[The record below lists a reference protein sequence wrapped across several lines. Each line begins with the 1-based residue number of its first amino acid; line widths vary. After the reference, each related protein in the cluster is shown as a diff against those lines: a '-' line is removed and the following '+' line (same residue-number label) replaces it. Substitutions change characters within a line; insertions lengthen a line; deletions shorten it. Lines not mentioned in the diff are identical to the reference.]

1 MLSAALDYL
10 LAGLRCFVHIVG
22 EAGIGKSCMREE
34 LTRDVDAR
42 AVLSRSPA
50 RPTNG
55 ESLTSSEATIVRLVG
70 EGLMNGE
77 IADRLVVLRR
87 TVESH
92 LSRVFVEV
100 GVTSRTQPVAAGSTR
115 LLP

>member
-1 MLSAALDYL
+1 
-10 LAGLRCFVHIVG
+10 
-22 EAGIGKSCMREE
+22 MREE

-42 AVLSRSPA
+42 AVLSRSPTQ
-50 RPTNG
+50 PTNGG
-55 ESLTSSEATIVRLVG
+55 ESLTPSEATIVRLVG